1 MTGFCAP
8 PTADQKKVTDAFKIL
23 KGLFDGEKVVEHYR
37 GRKQKTAGNIIAET
51 YGTSDTEFGA
61 KMFSEIVYRAT
72 YKPALESFENFTEGD
87 YRRIS
92 NEISKEANKLRTG
105 GVGILEKLFFV
116 KRGTMSKFA
125 VTAWMNKHINLATNY
140 ERTQYSRYLKDHML
154 ISKLLRTEVLQR
166 GKDKPDGQS
175 RWSPGIK
182 AVRQLEKIERELML
196 VLNQPKTEES
206 LKLAQ
211 KKYADINEIL
221 QEGGGKVLNEFR
233 QYLETPITKGI
244 IETPRG
250 GTKTIETRWKK
261 DESGKVIG
269 KFSPL
274 VQEAGNVARASLD
287 SSGQVLINGLRN
299 HVKVVKQSFLP
310 DGKKSWSKVGQMVTN
325 YENKIE
331 EHIKAIEKGIDK
343 GDYFPHYLLGT
354 FIKVDQLMR
363 DANSEK
369 RGESYKGKETRD
381 WSPENYLN
389 QIDKVLGQARLNM
402 GKPRAAE
409 FRKGDEPYEDFMKN
423 PLGVLRQYS
432 MDAIAFNRVNYIKD
446 IYLQGI
452 KKLPKNAET
461 SEGLRKYID
470 DIFTLAETGFQDRPR
485 WVNRMV
491 RAITGYE
498 FFSKI
503 GFGVATAARNTMSG
517 LYYMQAVGNRSFL
530 SYMSEY
536 NKLPRHLQKSL
547 TAIEKEQGF
556 LFEDLSSELFTEG
569 LLPTEGVNVRDV
581 DIFVDRDGKPKLG
594 WRDDKSWKAFDGA
607 LSIATGKAAILQK
620 WTENYLRKHMFRHSF
635 ITKYRELERGGV
647 SEGNRQK
654 HAKQYALDI
663 VNKYAFE
670 YAAHQKSPFTG
681 GTSHVAGSVGQVAA
695 QFFHFPF
702 SFLQMQSE
710 VLRKSKDAAIARQW
724 NSPDLLIPL
733 RFAGLYA
740 FTTLMSGVFNTDF
753 HTLMENDTVDRI
765 LDMKAA
771 VEGDEDIRGRGYMGP
786 ALGDLYF
793 LATLH
798 DFIELPDNAIKDLV
812 VGYNEAY
819 KMTDEQKHSRLM
831 STINVELSKW
841 TTKQP
846 KALQN
851 GNIWN
856 VMMNEFGLYPRAW
869 TKDLRKKEPLK
880 RIFPKQ
886 KRKKAKEAKKSK
898 ESQELLKLY
907 RAMGI

>member
-1 MTGFCAP
+1 MSGFCAP
-8 PTADQKKVTDAFKIL
+8 ITAKQEKVSRAFKTL
-23 KGLFDGEKVVEHYR
+23 KGLFNGEQVVESFR
-37 GRKQKTAGNIIAET
+37 GRKLKKVGKLLSDT
-51 YGTSDTEFGA
+51 YGTTDTEFGK

-92 NEISKEANKLRTG
+92 NEIGKEARKLESG
-105 GVGILEKLFFV
+105 GVGILEKIFFV

-125 VTAWMNKHINLATNY
+125 VTSWMNKHINLATNY

-175 RWSPGIK
+175 RWEPGIK
-182 AVRQLEKIERELML
+182 AVKQLEKIERELML
-196 VLNQPKTEES
+196 ILHEPKTERT
-206 LKLAQ
+206 LAQAQ
-211 KKYADINEIL
+211 KKYQEINKIL
-221 QEGGGKVLNEFR
+221 QNGGGEVINEFR
-233 QYLETPITKGI
+233 QYLETEPTTGKYETGTGIKTTK
-244 IETPRG
+244 
-250 GTKTIETRWKK
+250 TRWKK
-261 DESGKVIG
+261 DAEGNIIG
-269 KFSPL
+269 RFSPL
-274 VQEAGNVARASLD
+274 VQEAGNIARSSLD
-287 SSGQVLINGLRN
+287 NSGQVLINGLKN
-299 HVKVVKQSFLP
+299 HLKVVKQSFLP
-310 DGKKSWSKVGQMVTN
+310 DGKDDWSPTGVQVRK
-325 YENKIE
+325 YEKKIGEHVKKIE
-331 EHIKAIEKGIDK
+331 DGMEKGN
-343 GDYFPHYLLGT
+343 YFPHYLLGT
-354 FIKVDQLMR
+354 FIKIDQLMK
-363 DANSEK
+363 DANK
-369 RGESYKGKETRD
+369 DRRDKGKTFKGKETRD

-389 QIDKVLGQARLNM
+389 QIDAVLSESRLNL
-402 GKPRAAE
+402 GKPRSAQ
-409 FRKGDEPYEDFMKN
+409 FKGDEPYEDFMKN

-432 MDAIAFNRVNYIKD
+432 MDAISFNRVNYIKD

-452 KKLPKNAET
+452 RRLPKNAET

-517 LYYMQAVGNRSFL
+517 LYYMQAAGNRSFVKYL
-530 SYMSEY
+530 SEY
-536 NKLPRHLQKSL
+536 NNLPRELKDTL
-547 TAIEKEQGF
+547 TQVEKEQGF

-569 LLPTEGVNVRDV
+569 LLPTEGVQVRDV

-594 WRDDKSWKAFDGA
+594 WRDDKSWRAFDGA
-607 LSIATGKAAILQK
+607 LTLATGKAAIFQK
-620 WTENYLRKHMFRHSF
+620 WTENYLRKHMFRHSY
-635 ITKYRELERGGV
+635 ITKYNELERGGV
-647 SEGNRQK
+647 SKSNREK
-654 HAKQYALDI
+654 TSKQYALDI

-670 YAAHQKSPFTG
+670 YAAHQKAPFTG
-681 GTSHVAGSVGQVAA
+681 GTSHVAGSIGQVAA

-733 RFAGLYA
+733 KFAGLYA

-765 LDMKAA
+765 ADLKAA
-771 VEGDEDIRGRGYMGP
+771 VDGDEDIRGRGYMGP

-798 DFIELPDNAIKDLV
+798 EFIELPDSAIKDLV

-831 STINVELSKW
+831 STVNVELSKW

-880 RIFPKQ
+880 RLFPKQ
-886 KRKKAKEAKKSK
+886 KRKKAKQLKKDKQS
-898 ESQELLKLY
+898 EELLKLY
-907 RAMGI
+907 RAMGV